1 MIDIFCTGASF
12 YGVKLS
18 YAAMEIIM
26 REDFVKDQDFIEFVF
41 ENGTKGAIRKGTV
54 LPNTR
59 RAGIKIYGGKHDGM
73 VKDNF
78 REGSDHRREAGR

>member
-18 YAAMEIIM
+18 YVAMEIIM

-41 ENGTKGAIRKGTV
+41 EDGTKGAIRKGTV
-54 LPNTR
+54 IGFTEST
-59 RAGIKIYGGKHDGM
+59 
-73 VKDNF
+73 V
-78 REGSDHRREAGR
+78 EV

>member
-41 ENGTKGAIRKGTV
+41 EDGTKGAIRKGTV
-54 LPNTR
+54 IGFAESTVEVGPVKKEQRESQR
-59 RAGIKIYGGKHDGM
+59 RSHIYL
-73 VKDNF
+73 
-78 REGSDHRREAGR
+78 

>member
-26 REDFVKDQDFIEFVF
+26 REDFVKDQHFIEIVF
-41 ENGTKGAIRKGTV
+41 EDGTKGAIRKGTV
-54 LPNTR
+54 IGFAEST
-59 RAGIKIYGGKHDGM
+59 
-73 VKDNF
+73 V
-78 REGSDHRREAGR
+78 EV

>member
-41 ENGTKGAIRKGTV
+41 EDGTKGAVRKGTV
-54 LPNTR
+54 IGFTEST
-59 RAGIKIYGGKHDGM
+59 IE
-73 VKDNF
+73 V
-78 REGSDHRREAGR
+78 